1 MVQKTALYT
10 VSKINREDKL
20 YGPAHGSTTG
30 DETICGLTLTYGWS
44 IINNTFDGEITC
56 KACLDLLATKIYHE
70 L

>member
-1 MVQKTALYT
+1 MVQTTTLYT
-10 VSKINREDKL
+10 VSRINKKGKL
-20 YGPAHGSTTG
+20 YGKCHGSTTG
-30 DETICGLTLTYGWS
+30 DKTICGQFLSENWS